1 VPEGPR
7 FFKFLGGD
15 RRSGER
21 RGGDPAS
28 GLPASE
34 IPGQRRQRDRRS
46 DGTGRR
52 LSERRPVPFGTG
64 SPSGAL
70 INPTGQSLHVS
81 LWDVSEGG
89 LCVVTRGTIEDPPGT
104 LMVLELGSGVGVH
117 NVRIEMQLV
126 WSAAEEGGFGT
137 FVGLQFP
144 EGQTLPNG
152 TFLDRYLTMELPN

>member
-1 VPEGPR
+1 MAEGPH
-7 FFKFLGGD
+7 FIKFLRGD

-21 RGGDPAS
+21 RG
-28 GLPASE
+28 SE
-34 IPGQRRQRDRRS
+34 PEANAAAERRQQERRHNLE
-46 DGTGRR
+46 GRR
-52 LSERRPVPFGTG
+52 RFERRPVPFGPG

-70 INPTGQSLHVS
+70 INPDGRSLHVN

-89 LCVVTRGTIEDPPGT
+89 LCLVARGEITDRPGT
-104 LMVLELGSGVGVH
+104 VMVLELHSGVGVE
-117 NVRIEMQLV
+117 NVRLEMQLV
-126 WSAAEEGGFGT
+126 WAAEEEGRFGT